1 MGRKI
6 NIVLI
11 GLILLLL
18 VSSPLQADMK
28 KLAQAGMQFLKI
40 GVGARAVGMGETYIA
55 VGQDANVIFWNPAG
69 LAFIEGTDI
78 SFSHTNWIADIKQ
91 NAVAAAAEFGGLGV
105 FGISFVTMD
114 YGDIYRTQVDFD
126 PSNEYGYTGGKK
138 FGGEKIDVSEYTFG
152 LAYSKRL
159 SEKFSLGGHIKY
171 VAQDLGNTRV
181 VVSGEERISDNEVDA
196 FAFDFGTL
204 YYVGFQDLR
213 LAMSILNFSRDLKY
227 EREAF
232 QLPLTFRVGLA
243 MNLFSLIESIENQSL
258 TFAMEAL
265 HPRDYTERY
274 HIGGEYLYDNV
285 LALRAGY
292 KFNYD
297 EEGFTAGLGLMTET
311 GLVVDYSYTAF
322 GEAFGSVN
330 RFTVGLR
337 LK

>member
-152 LAYSKRL
+152 LAYSKRF

-243 MNLFSLIESIENQSL
+243 MNLFSLFESIEN
-258 TFAMEAL
+258 
-265 HPRDYTERY
+265 H
-274 HIGGEYLYDNV
+274 GGEYLYDNV

-292 KFNYD
+292 KVNYD
-297 EEGFTAGLGLMTET
+297 EEGFTAGLGLMTDT

-322 GEAFGSVN
+322 GEAFGSVH
-330 RFTVGLR
+330 RFSIGLR